1 MAATSLNQER
11 LQEICGNI
19 REQLFRNGTTGLS
32 GVARVFRDADFN
44 GNKKLDREEFD
55 EALSFCG
62 LFLKSQ
68 ETSFLF
74 KNFDRDGDGN
84 INYDELLL
92 GIQLPLSGP
101 RLAMVQRAFQKMDK
115 DGSSIIDIND
125 LSSVYDA
132 SQHPDVLEGKKSEAQ
147 VTNEF
152 LKGFEVGKKKDGK
165 VTFDEF
171 KAYYQDLGASIPS
184 DEYFVAMMES
194 VWKIRTASAAA
205 SEDDSTIK
213 KYVALVKQKTSQ
225 KTKTGQRLSLTLK
238 GIFDFFDSDESQ
250 AITKDEFSQALVR
263 LGIPLSGKDLDK
275 LFKHFAGSDG
285 RISTAEFIDKIEF
298 DD

>member
-11 LQEICGNI
+11 LQEICGSL

-32 GVARVFRDADFN
+32 GVARIFRQADFN

-68 ETSFLF
+68 DTSFLF

-84 INYDELLL
+84 INYNELLL
-92 GIQLPLSGP
+92 GIQLPLSAP
-101 RLAMVQRAFQKMDK
+101 RLAMVERAFKKMDR
-115 DGSSIIDIND
+115 DGSRVLDVKD
-125 LSSVYDA
+125 LESVYDA
-132 SQHPDVLEGKKSEAQ
+132 SKHPDVLEGKKTEAQ
-147 VTNEF
+147 VSVEF
-152 LKGFEVGKKKDGK
+152 LKGFEGGKQRDGR

-171 KAYYQDLGASIPS
+171 KSYYQDLGASIPS
-184 DEYFVAMMES
+184 DEYFVAMMQS
-194 VWKIRTASAAA
+194 VWKIRAASAAA
-205 SEDDSTIK
+205 CEHDSMIK
-213 KYVALVKQKTSQ
+213 TYTGLLKQKVAQ

-238 GIFDFFDSDESQ
+238 GIFDFFDADESK
-250 AITKDEFSQALVR
+250 AITKGEFSQALVR
-263 LGIPLSGKDLDK
+263 LGIPLNDKDLGI
-275 LFKHFAGSDG
+275 FFTYFAGSDG
-285 RISTAEFIDKIEF
+285 RISTAEFIGKMEL